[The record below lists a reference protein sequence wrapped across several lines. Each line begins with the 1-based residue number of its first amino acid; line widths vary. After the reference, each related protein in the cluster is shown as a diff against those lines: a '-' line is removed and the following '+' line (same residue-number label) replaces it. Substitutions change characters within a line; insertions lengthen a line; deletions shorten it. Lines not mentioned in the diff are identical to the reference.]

1 MRRDKYTGS
10 VATPNAKVVGAVAT
24 EKLAV
29 WEVGSG
35 VRMNGGIVG
44 GGMLTGVDCGKKYS
58 RDYQQTYIL
67 YYPTKNK

>member
-44 GGMLTGVDCGKKYS
+44 GGMLTESIAGGN
-58 RDYQQTYIL
+58 T
-67 YYPTKNK
+67 PTKLIYCIILQRNM